1 MAANSKW
8 QVTKDENGNNVHTWK
23 DYEVKKVDEWKVVA
37 ANYLNPKEPPTY
49 GWVSSWKA
57 IFWATYGYGPS
68 SPNTGPAYSSL

>member
-8 QVTKDENGNNVHTWK
+8 QVTKDENGNNVRTWK

-57 IFWATYGYGPS
+57 IFWGNLWIRAQQSKHRT
-68 SPNTGPAYSSL
+68 SL